1 MDHLEKKNT
10 DLVSSLNT
18 LYVTSDQ
25 LEISLGG
32 FGLRGTASSETNIW
46 WQSKAA
52 LFHSENFH
60 LKFVIA
66 SKNTFH

>member
-25 LEISLGG
+25 LEILLGG
-32 FGLRGTASSETNIW
+32 FGLRGATSSETNIW
-46 WQSKAA
+46 W
-52 LFHSENFH
+52 
-60 LKFVIA
+60 
-66 SKNTFH
+66 